1 VPKNIFL
8 SQNQQAKIG
17 AIGII
22 DYTNDD
28 TETDMTRWTAPE
40 AYKSGKNY
48 VWKCDIWS
56 LAVVYWE
63 CITLGATPYHEV
75 PSQEVPFQVIRGM
88 RLRQPNYISEDLYQ
102 LLLTCWQVDLDERP
116 SFEEIMEYLKN
127 AQYQQNQSNRSNQ
140 IMTINF
146 HCPSNID
153 FMHEPYKKD
162 LETVL

>member
-1 VPKNIFL
+1 MHHVHSLICFF
-8 SQNQQAKIG
+8 
-17 AIGII
+17 
-22 DYTNDD
+22 
-28 TETDMTRWTAPE
+28 
-40 AYKSGKNY
+40 NY
-48 VWKCDIWS
+48 LNVFYI
-56 LAVVYWE
+56 
-63 CITLGATPYHEV
+63 GATPYHEV
-75 PSQEVPFQVIRGM
+75 PNQEVPFQVIRGM

-162 LETVL
+162 LEIVL